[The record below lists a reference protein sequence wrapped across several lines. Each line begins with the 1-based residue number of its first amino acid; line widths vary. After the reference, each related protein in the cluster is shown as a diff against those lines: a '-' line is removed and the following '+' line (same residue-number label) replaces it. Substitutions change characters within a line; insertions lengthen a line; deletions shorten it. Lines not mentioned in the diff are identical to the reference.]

1 MAVTVR
7 NYSDAKVMP
16 WLGGGG
22 STHELVR
29 FPKSREP
36 FGWRLSVALVESDG
50 RFSSLPGVD
59 RILVFCE
66 GHSMTLSPAAIGPL
80 QRWVPVRFAGEENV
94 ACTLGGG
101 PTRDFNVMTRR
112 DEFDADVEV
121 VEIVGGAS
129 RVVSSVASHTTVIV
143 VLDGSFECVD
153 PHGRVT
159 VLEQFDSVTV
169 GAPASA
175 TLRGDGRAALVVLT
189 SREPTDVQSR
199 NREGI

>member
-1 MAVTVR
+1 MALTVWSF
-7 NYSDAKVMP
+7 SDAKVMP

-22 STHELVR
+22 STHELAR
-29 FPKSREP
+29 FPKSRDH

-80 QRWVPVRFAGEENV
+80 QRWLPVRFAGEENV

-121 VEIVGGAS
+121 VDGAT
-129 RVVSSVASHTTVIV
+129 RVISSGAGQTTVVV

-153 PHGRVT
+153 PHGHVT
-159 VLEQFDSVTV
+159 ALEQFDSVSV
-169 GAPASA
+169 EAPGTA
-175 TLRGDGRAALVVLT
+175 TLRGDGRAAVVVLT
-189 SREPTDVQSR
+189 SCEPTGAQSR